1 VYGLGVLVALVVLG
15 ALGYQLGQKKDRAL
29 EGLLLG
35 GLLGVLGLVILYF
48 LKPKETAA
56 AQTWGTASG
65 YGAPAQTAY
74 GQQASYGYGQA
85 SVLPGVGSTAPTA
98 NPYAPLAETVGYGYE
113 QPVAVA
119 QPAQPEPV
127 AQAVAAQWF
136 ADPSGRHQHRY
147 WDGNAW
153 TEHVADNGVVSVD
166 APLPA
171 QPF

>member
-1 VYGLGVLVALVVLG
+1 LYGLVFVLGWALVG
-15 ALGYQLGQKKDRAL
+15 ALGYLLGKRKNRAT

-35 GLLGVLGLVILYF
+35 ALLGLLGILILAF

-56 AQTWGTASG
+56 AQTWGTAAG
-65 YGAPAQTAY
+65 YGAPAQPAY
-74 GQQASYGYGQA
+74 GQPASYGYGQA
-85 SVLPGVGSTAPTA
+85 SVLPGAASAGPA

-113 QPVAVA
+113 QPVPVA
-119 QPAQPEPV
+119 QPAPPEPA

-147 WDGNAW
+147 WDGNSW
-153 TEHVADNGVVSVD
+153 TEHVADNGAVSVD